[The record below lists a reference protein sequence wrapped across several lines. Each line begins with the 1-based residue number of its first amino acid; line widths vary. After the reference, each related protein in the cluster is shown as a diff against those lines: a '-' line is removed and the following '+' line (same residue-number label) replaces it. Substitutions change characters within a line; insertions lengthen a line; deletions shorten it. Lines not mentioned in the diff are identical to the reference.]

1 MWSEDFANGSF
12 PCSCC
17 IFTGVLSSPICY
29 FSKLRCVPKRR
40 SICSKRERWM
50 KIECSMFWRKS
61 TKYRHMNFQI
71 YVEWLYLSMG
81 FKTKYSTVI
90 STTVLSFYY
99 SMQEHHCW
107 IFIISQI
114 FIFYLFCQ
122 NLCDDKT
129 FKLHLDGL
137 ISPPEV
143 ASVIIRHR
151 LLDRLLDFSN
161 SLSDGIASDN
171 KRYVSYGYDTP
182 FWHKDA

>member
-12 PCSCC
+12 SCSCC

-40 SICSKRERWM
+40 SICSKTERWM

-61 TKYRHMNFQI
+61 TKYRH
-71 YVEWLYLSMG
+71 
-81 FKTKYSTVI
+81 KYSTVI

-107 IFIISQI
+107 SFIFSQI

-137 ISPPEV
+137 ISPPDV

-161 SLSDGIASDN
+161 SLSDGTASDN

-182 FWHKDA
+182 FWHMDA